1 MMFAALQYPFFAH
14 ALVAGTAIAVVAG
27 LAGFFLVVRGQVFT
41 GDALGHVAFTGAAA
55 ALALGVD
62 VRFGLFAAT
71 IGVGVLIGALRLKGR
86 TDDVVIGN
94 VLAWV
99 LGLGVFFL
107 TLYTTSQNAGNGTA
121 GVSVLFG
128 SIFGLSAAQVTS
140 TVVVAAIVAVLLLA
154 IARPLLFAT
163 LDEGV
168 ASALGVPVRWL
179 GILLLA
185 LVGVAT
191 AQATE
196 AVGALLVLGLLAAP
210 AGTAQRLTSRP
221 FAALALS
228 SGVAVLDVWA
238 GLALSFLVP
247 ALPPSFSILAVASAV
262 YLIAI
267 VATGRPRRV
276 EPIASAGPAVT
287 TAGFGASGPG
297 VRARRA

>member
-1 MMFAALQYPFFAH
+1 VIPALQYPFFVN
-14 ALVAGTAIAVVAG
+14 ALVAGSAIALVAG
-27 LAGFFLVVRGQVFT
+27 LAGYFLVLRGQVFT

-55 ALALGVD
+55 ALALGLD

-71 IGVGVLIGALRLKGR
+71 IGVGVLIGALGLKGR
-86 TDDVVIGN
+86 GDDVVIGN

-107 TLYTTSQNAGNGTA
+107 SLYTTSQGAGNGTA

-128 SIFGLSAAQVTS
+128 SIFGLSASEATNTALVALIVT
-140 TVVVAAIVAVLLLA
+140 AIVLA

-163 LDEGV
+163 IDENV

-179 GILLLA
+179 GIVFLA

-191 AQATE
+191 AQATQ

-221 FAALALS
+221 FAGLLLS
-228 SGVAVLDVWA
+228 GGVAVLDMWA
-238 GLALSFLVP
+238 GLALSYCVP
-247 ALPPSFSILAVASAV
+247 ALPPSFSILAVASGV
-262 YLIAI
+262 YLVAI
-267 VATGRPRRV
+267 VATGISSRRRV
-276 EPIASAGPAVT
+276 LGSGSPVPSPAV
-287 TAGFGASGPG
+287 GISSGSG
-297 VRARRA
+297 GRQ